1 MGKVILVS
9 NRLPVSVTRKAGELH
24 FQQSVGGV
32 AVGLASLQKEYGGA
46 WIGWPGIAAE
56 RVKDQAGEI
65 EERMRSLGLHPV
77 FLGQR
82 EVEQFYYGFCN
93 RTIWPLFHYF
103 THYTVYSNRLW
114 EVYVRVNRKM
124 AEAVAEVAKPG
135 DTVWVNDY
143 QFMLLPG
150 LLRKRRADLQIGF
163 FLHIPFPS
171 FEVFRLLPWREE
183 IMQGM
188 MGADLIGFHTYDY
201 VRHFL
206 SSTRRLLGYENTLG
220 LMHFGSRVVK
230 ADAFPMGIDYGRF
243 AGAVSA
249 PEVEKQIRRVHEKV
263 GNRKIVLSI
272 DRLDYTKGIPER
284 LEAFGKFLADNPEF
298 EDKVTMI
305 MVAVPSRTRVEHYMQ
320 LKMKV
325 DELVGRINGRHGT
338 LDWMPVWY
346 LFRSLPFNTL
356 SALYRAADVALVTPM
371 RDGMNLIAKEF
382 IASKPDGDGVLILSE
397 LAGAANVLGEAL
409 IVNPNNRSQMV
420 EALKTALSMS
430 PEEKSERM
438 RPMQRRLRRY
448 DLRSWGQHFL
458 DSLTSVA
465 SQRRALSARS
475 ITDEEK
481 SELRAAY
488 ASASSRLILLDYD
501 GTLVPFRA
509 KPSDAR
515 PDADVIELLR
525 PLTNDKTNEVV
536 IVSGRDK
543 ETLSGWFEGLDVG
556 LIAEHGVWAKERGGA
571 WSMIEPLRNEWK
583 EEVRPF
589 LDLYVDRTPGSFL
602 EEKEFSLVW
611 HYRRVEPDLGARR
624 AIELKDELLQLTAN
638 LDLGVLEGSKVVEV
652 KNTAANKGKAAMRWV
667 SMRNW
672 DFILAI
678 GDDFTDEDVFVA
690 LPAGAYSIRVNLI
703 PSQARFNIESYHEVR
718 NLLSSLTSTPPD
730 TSILSGRTGSRKA

>member
-1 MGKVILVS
+1 MGRVILAS
-9 NRLPVSVTRKAGELH
+9 NRLPVSVTKKGAEVH

-32 AVGLASLQKEYGGA
+32 AVGLASLQKEYGGT
-46 WIGWPGIAAE
+46 WVGWPGIAAE
-56 RVKDQAGEI
+56 RATDRISEI
-65 EERMRSLGLHPV
+65 EAHLRSLGLHPV

-114 EVYVRVNRKM
+114 EVYVKVNRRM
-124 AEAVAEVAKPG
+124 ADAVSEVAEPG
-135 DTVWVNDY
+135 DSVWVNDY
-143 QFMLLPG
+143 QFMLVPDF
-150 LLRKRRADLQIGF
+150 LRQKRPDLQIGF

-171 FEVFRLLPWREE
+171 FEIFRLLPWREE
-183 IMQGM
+183 IMEGM

-206 SSTRRLLGYENTLG
+206 SCTRRLLGYEDTLG
-220 LMHFGSRVVK
+220 QMHFGSRVVK

-243 AGAVSA
+243 AGAAGS
-249 PEVEKQIRRVHEKV
+249 PEVGRQIKRVREKV
-263 GNRKIVLSI
+263 GDRKIVLSI

-284 LEAFGKFLADNPEF
+284 LEAFAKFLADNPEF

-320 LKMKV
+320 LKIKV

-356 SALYRAADVALVTPM
+356 SALYHTADVALVTPM

-382 IASKPDGDGVLILSE
+382 VASKTDGDGVLILSE

-430 PEEKSERM
+430 QEEKSERM

-448 DLRSWGQHFL
+448 DLRGWGHHFL
-458 DSLTSVA
+458 DSLSSVA
-465 SQRRALSARS
+465 SQQRALSARK
-475 ITDEEK
+475 ITEEEK
-481 SELRAAY
+481 SELKERY
-488 ASASSRLILLDYD
+488 ASAASRLILLDYD
-501 GTLVPFRA
+501 GTLVPFTSR
-509 KPSDAR
+509 PSDAS
-515 PDADVIELLR
+515 PGGSVIELLR
-525 PLTNDKTNEVV
+525 PLTDDRANEVV

-556 LIAEHGVWAKERGGA
+556 LIAEHGVWTKERGGA
-571 WSMIEPLRNEWK
+571 WSMIEQLRNDWK
-583 EEVRPF
+583 DEVRPF

-638 LDLGVLEGSKVVEV
+638 LDLGVLEGNKVVEV
-652 KNTAANKGKAAMRWV
+652 KNTAVNKGKAAMRWV
-667 SMRNW
+667 TMRDW

-678 GDDFTDEDVFVA
+678 GDDFTDEDVFAA
-690 LPAGAYSIRVNLI
+690 LPASAYSIRVNLI
-703 PSQARFNIESYHEVR
+703 PTQAKYNIESYLEAR
-718 NLLSSLTSTPPD
+718 ELLHGLTSKRPE